1 MATTNK
7 GHTCRTICTRRT
19 GCAGRTGHGQ
29 GVDKHKDDMAAAAA
43 ASTSISIRCTDLDT
57 DYKDLLTAI
66 QGTVVFFARHS
77 FAATRHGAT
86 TDMETDNAST
96 DGRLQGR
103 GRDAP
108 VMQQETPMVP
118 LPS

>member
-1 MATTNK
+1 M
-7 GHTCRTICTRRT
+7 RRT

-29 GVDKHKDDMAAAAA
+29 GVDKHNHKDDMAAAAAAA

-57 DYKDLLTAI
+57 DCKDLLTAI
-66 QGTVVFFARHS
+66 QGTVAFFARHS

-96 DGRLQGR
+96 GVYKDTGAMRL
-103 GRDAP
+103 
-108 VMQQETPMVP
+108 
-118 LPS
+118 